1 MIFYFPDLFLLLFVL
16 LVMKEKGMFAN
27 SWLNIYIFFNLIEI
41 PNVTILTY
49 E

>member
-16 LVMKEKGMFAN
+16 LVMKEKGMFVN

-41 PNVTILTY
+41 PNLTILTY